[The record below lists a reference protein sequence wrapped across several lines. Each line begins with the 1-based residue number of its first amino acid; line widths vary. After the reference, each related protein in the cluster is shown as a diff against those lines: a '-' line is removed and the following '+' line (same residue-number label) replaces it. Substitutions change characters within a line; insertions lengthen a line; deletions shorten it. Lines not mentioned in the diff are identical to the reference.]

1 MVFIVEVLQE
11 PKMKKY
17 LFTRVILALLLN
29 QVAHASIIDDFIEK
43 YMNKVFSNGHGEGL
57 PAVVVEEP
65 EALSY
70 REDFIKKMK
79 IERNFDDEGLIRFS
93 NNNEGLG
100 LVKKSNEDEPAFELI
115 LSKKNFKN
123 LVSWKNGK
131 AFIKALK
138 NYTKENGCIPK
149 IVSTSHGWRSARR
162 TGEGHGLSGK
172 KGFNGIYVDY
182 EHGPRGIAKSGA
194 KTLKN
199 DVQKEIDKG
208 TIKFCSTCMA
218 QFYACNISAYFA
230 SSFAKMSGCQTVV
243 ATGQNSP
250 YFQERDE
257 DGGYSKIYN
266 GAHYWKSESGVW
278 AERQTPEM
286 KRNNER
292 KGSWFRA
299 TPIKNEQEE
308 VIDLIK
314 ENLGRKYI
322 AL

>member
-1 MVFIVEVLQE
+1 
-11 PKMKKY
+11 MKKY
-17 LFTRVILALLLN
+17 ILIRVASTLLLS
-29 QVAHASIIDDFIEK
+29 QMASASVIDGFIEK
-43 YMNKVFSNGHGEGL
+43 YMTEVFSNGHGEGL
-57 PAVVVEEP
+57 PAVVAESP
-65 EALSY
+65 QAISY
-70 REDFIKKMK
+70 REDFMTKME
-79 IERNFDDEGLIRFS
+79 IEQRIDEDGLTRFS
-93 NNNEGLG
+93 NNNMGLG

-115 LSKKNFKN
+115 LSKKNFNK

-138 NYTKENGCIPK
+138 KYTKENGCIPK
-149 IVSTSHGWRSARR
+149 IVSTSHGWRSSQRS
-162 TGEGHGLSGK
+162 GEGHGLSGK
-172 KGFNGIYVDY
+172 SGFNGIYVDY
-182 EHGPRGIAKSGA
+182 KHGPRGVAKTGA
-194 KTLKN
+194 KTFED
-199 DVQKEIDKG
+199 DVQKEVDKG
-208 TIKFCSTCMA
+208 SIKFCSSCVA
-218 QFYACNISAYFA
+218 QFYACNVSTYFA

-250 YFQERDE
+250 FFQERDE

-278 AERQTPEM
+278 EERQTEEM

-299 TPIKNEQEE
+299 TPLKNEHNE
-308 VIDLIK
+308 VIELIK

>member
-1 MVFIVEVLQE
+1 MRTILIFRI
-11 PKMKKY
+11 
-17 LFTRVILALLLN
+17 ILALFVHTSAN
-29 QVAHASIIDDFIEK
+29 ASLIDDFIEK
-43 YMNKVFSNGHGEGL
+43 YMNKVFSDSHGQGL
-57 PAVVVEEP
+57 PVVVIEMP

-70 REDFIKKMK
+70 REDFISRMG
-79 IERNFDDEGLIRFS
+79 IEKRVDDSGLIQFS
-93 NNNEGLG
+93 NNKEGLG
-100 LVKKSNEDEPAFELI
+100 LIKKSNENEPAFELI

-138 NYTKENGCIPK
+138 SYTKENGCIPK

-194 KTLKN
+194 KTFKDHL
-199 DVQKEIDKG
+199 QKEIDSG
-208 TIKFCSTCMA
+208 DIKFCSSCMA
-218 QFYACNISAYFA
+218 QFYACNVSTYFA
-230 SSFAKMSGCQTVV
+230 TSFAEMSGCQTVV

-250 YFQERDE
+250 LFQKRDE
-257 DGGYSKIYN
+257 DGGYKKIYN

-278 AERQTPEM
+278 EERQTEEM
-286 KRNNER
+286 KRNNEL

-299 TPIKNEQEE
+299 TPIKNDQDE

-314 ENLGRKYI
+314 ENLGKQYI
-322 AL
+322 SL

>member
-1 MVFIVEVLQE
+1 MRNFIILRIILILFIQQTTQASVL
-11 PKMKKY
+11 
-17 LFTRVILALLLN
+17 
-29 QVAHASIIDDFIEK
+29 DDFIEK
-43 YMNKVFSNGHGEGL
+43 YMNKVFSKGHGAGL
-57 PAVVVEEP
+57 PAVVVEMP

-70 REDFIKKMK
+70 REDFIDKMN
-79 IERNFDDEGLIRFS
+79 IERTYDNNGLIRFS
-93 NNNEGLG
+93 NNNKGLG

-115 LSKKNFKN
+115 LSKKNFNN
-123 LVSWKNGK
+123 LVVWKNGK

-138 NYTKENGCIPK
+138 SYTKDNGCIPK

-172 KGFNGIYVDY
+172 KGFNGIYVDDA
-182 EHGPRGIAKSGA
+182 HGPRGIAKSGA
-194 KTLKN
+194 KTLKA
-199 DVQKEIDKG
+199 DVQKEIDNG
-208 TIKFCSTCMA
+208 SIKFCSTCVA
-218 QFYACNISAYFA
+218 QFYACNVSTYFA

-250 YFQERDE
+250 FFQERDE
-257 DGGYSKIYN
+257 DGGYSSIYN

-299 TPIKNEQEE
+299 TPIKNEQNE